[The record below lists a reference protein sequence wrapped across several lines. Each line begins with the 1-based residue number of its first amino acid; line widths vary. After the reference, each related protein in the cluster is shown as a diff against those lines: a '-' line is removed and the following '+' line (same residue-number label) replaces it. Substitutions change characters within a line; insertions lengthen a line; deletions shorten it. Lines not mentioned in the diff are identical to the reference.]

1 MLAPQVQ
8 SSHSTKYC
16 YNFCKIKFFNKS
28 NVNNIEIGRIYVK
41 KIQSKRIDAVKEK
54 CFKNSPAVV
63 YRIYFAKIQ
72 VDNFKKQY
80 SFHNFHPTKI

>member
-28 NVNNIEIGRIYVK
+28 NVNNIEIGRIYVNK
-41 KIQSKRIDAVKEK
+41 FQSERIDAVKEK
-54 CFKNSPAVV
+54 
-63 YRIYFAKIQ
+63 YF
-72 VDNFKKQY
+72 
-80 SFHNFHPTKI
+80 